1 MSKSKFGILGLE
13 LPKEHDV
20 APRQT
25 PTILIVDDEEDI
37 LELLAYNLEREGYQT
52 LVARDGQ
59 KAINV
64 AESTQPD
71 LIILDI
77 MMPNVDGLEACARLR
92 EHPVLR
98 AVPILFLT
106 ARTEDA
112 DYVSGL
118 DAGADVYLT
127 KPISV
132 PVLVSQVRAALRTV
146 GRLDE
151 SLDLV
156 RIHDLVI
163 DRERYSVRKTG
174 DKETTFRLPRKEF
187 ELLHFLAS
195 KPGIVYTRQDLL
207 DRVWGTDVYVVDRTI
222 DVHIRKIREK
232 IGDHY
237 IETVKGV
244 GYRFLA

>member
-1 MSKSKFGILGLE
+1 MYSNFGVSGMSLSPDDALTPRE
-13 LPKEHDV
+13 
-20 APRQT
+20 API
-25 PTILIVDDEEDI
+25 ILIVDDEEDI
-37 LELLAYNLEREGYQT
+37 IELLAYNLEREGFQT
-52 LVARDGQ
+52 LVAKDGQ

-64 AESTQPD
+64 AESTNPD
-71 LIILDI
+71 LIILDV
-77 MMPNVDGLEACARLR
+77 MMPNVDGIEACVRLR
-92 EHPVLR
+92 EHPALR
-98 AVPILFLT
+98 SVPIVFLT
-106 ARTEDA
+106 AKTEDS
-112 DYVSGL
+112 DQVLGL

-132 PVLVSQVRAALRTV
+132 PVLVSQVRAALRAS
-146 GRLDE
+146 GRLE
-151 SLDLV
+151 ETADLI

-163 DRERYSVRKTG
+163 DRERYSVKRSG
-174 DKETTFRLPRKEF
+174 DAPRTYRLPRKEF

-195 KPGIVYTRQDLL
+195 KPGIVYSRQDLL

>member
-1 MSKSKFGILGLE
+1 MYTNFGVSGMSLSPDDALT
-13 LPKEHDV
+13 
-20 APRQT
+20 PRDS
-25 PTILIVDDEEDI
+25 PIILIVDDEEDI

-52 LVARDGQ
+52 LVAKDGQ

-64 AESTQPD
+64 AESTSPD
-71 LIILDI
+71 LIILDV
-77 MMPNVDGLEACARLR
+77 MMPNVDGLEACAKLR
-92 EHPVLR
+92 EHPNLR
-98 AVPILFLT
+98 SVPIVFLT
-106 ARTEDA
+106 AKTEDS
-112 DYVSGL
+112 DQVLGL

-132 PVLVSQVRAALRTV
+132 PVLVSQVRAALRAS
-146 GRLDE
+146 GRLE
-151 SLDLV
+151 EASDLI

-163 DRERYSVRKTG
+163 DRERYSVERSG
-174 DKETTFRLPRKEF
+174 DDPGTYRLPRKEF

-195 KPGIVYTRQDLL
+195 KPGIVYSRQDLL

-232 IGDHY
+232 IGDRY